1 MPSRLFLQE
10 RSRLRYNLIGFLS
23 RLCRESRATDV
34 RTAQTA
40 PLFLLFN
47 QVEIRRCTPKTPV
60 PCIVICTAPSPAPV
74 RLLWDIAS
82 EPQREAPAS
91 AAHPISPVA
100 DRVILLPAD
109 AAPSALGILRPCHA
123 MATSVQ
129 QPPPDDLQRD
139 RRHGNAMPG
148 LSVRFAHHTN
158 AALTAT

>member
-1 MPSRLFLQE
+1 M
-10 RSRLRYNLIGFLS
+10 LRYNLIGFLS
-23 RLCRESRATDV
+23 RLCRESRATDCPDGTN
-34 RTAQTA
+34 RTPCSSCLIRSRSGDV
-40 PLFLLFN
+40 PL
-47 QVEIRRCTPKTPV
+47 KTPV
-60 PCIVICTAPSPAPV
+60 PCIVYTQSPSPAPV

-82 EPQREAPAS
+82 EPQREAPAF
-91 AAHPISPVA
+91 AAHPIGPVA

-148 LSVRFAHHTN
+148 LSVRFAHHAN